1 MQRRNCFR
9 VRNCWF
15 HCRVLLTAPV
25 MWSETVSLR
34 TRPVSDQKLVL
45 VLYTAVLVCLAGLVL
60 CCETRSCHAR
70 RHNLEGHS
78 NFLSTICSFCIL
90 CLEHH
95 YCRDQHSLHLK
106 AFTYL
111 KVKSAKCLCL
121 LPVVLILVLR
131 ICSCLHHWIAKR
143 SSRAQRDLH
152 WANLGSNAAG
162 THMSYWW
169 WQEGHPVILDAVH
182 Q

>member
-1 MQRRNCFR
+1 
-9 VRNCWF
+9 
-15 HCRVLLTAPV
+15 

-34 TRPVSDQKLVL
+34 TRPVSDQKLVLVL

-70 RHNLEGHS
+70 RRNDLEGHR

-131 ICSCLHHWIAKR
+131 ICSCLHHWIAK
-143 SSRAQRDLH
+143 SSARLALSEPGFKCSWYPHELLVVAGRTSGQTCCRA
-152 WANLGSNAAG
+152 
-162 THMSYWW
+162 
-169 WQEGHPVILDAVH
+169 PVKCYLC
-182 Q
+182 